1 MKCPKCSSDFE
12 SVDYQNVTVD
22 RCTNCYGLWFD
33 MLEKEDLEK
42 MEGSEAIDIGD
53 SEIGHWQDKVR
64 KIKCPK
70 CNVDMINMVD
80 KEQFHIHYEL
90 CPDCYGTFFD
100 AGEFRDLKE
109 NTILERFKE
118 MLEKLRASF

>member
-1 MKCPKCSSDFE
+1 MNCPKCSSDFE
-12 SVDYQNVTVD
+12 EVTYEGIKVD

-33 MLEKEDLEK
+33 MLEKDDLEK
-42 MEGSEAIDIGD
+42 IKGSESIDIG
-53 SEIGHWQDKVR
+53 EPEVGEWQDHVR

-70 CNVDMINMVD
+70 CNDAMINMID

-90 CPDCYGTFFD
+90 CPSCHGTFFD

-109 NTILERFKE
+109 RTILERFKQ
-118 MLEKLRASF
+118 MLDTIRSNL